1 MIIISNE
8 HPHHARTTK
17 KMHPNLIQA
26 HNHHYHQTKTSC
38 RGDLYLKIFKTTKNF
53 FLFWLNKLIILTRNH
68 HFITKKKLSFIKS
81 QTQLYQK
88 PAHHRGWVIQNTK
101 IISRTTPIFAKLSTH
116 LLDSL

>member
-8 HPHHARTTK
+8 HPHHARTSK

-68 HFITKKKLSFIKS
+68 HFITKKNSVLSKVKLSFIKNQPTIGGGS
-81 QTQLYQK
+81 YKIQKSYLVQLPFLLSYQ
-88 PAHHRGWVIQNTK
+88 HIY
-101 IISRTTPIFAKLSTH
+101 
-116 LLDSL
+116 